1 MNAPSPEVFLRQ
13 YLAASDRE
21 AEEVLARILEEIA
34 TPLVRRVVASAVRDG
49 DTEDVVADALIDLLR
64 HLRDVRAGA
73 GQPILDLRRY
83 IATCAYNRC
92 HERLRERYPAR
103 ARLRNQLR
111 YLGGHDA
118 ELALWTAGGAAV
130 IGLREWLGREPV
142 SGDAVADFRLAV
154 QSDPT
159 VENRAQVA
167 ALVPVLLR
175 HASGPLTLDALSS
188 AIARLLGV
196 EERRGDGVL
205 TGLELSADAPADEAL
220 ERRVSLRQLWD
231 DVRKLAWKQRV
242 ALLLNL
248 RDVHGRECL
257 TLLPLT
263 RTATIGEIAD
273 AVGMDAEAF
282 ATLWNHLPLSDAA
295 IGEILDATPRQ
306 VIKLRRLARERL
318 RRMAKHRDDQNRD
331 DRNLRPHLGSSPN
344 GATMVTRR

>member
-1 MNAPSPEVFLRQ
+1 MNGESADAVLRQ
-13 YLAASDRE
+13 YLAAGDRE
-21 AEEVLARILEEIA
+21 AEEVLARILEELA
-34 TPLVRRVVASAVRDG
+34 TPLVRRVVASNVRDG
-49 DTEDVVADALIDLLR
+49 DAEDVVADALIDLLR
-64 HLRDVRAGA
+64 RLRDVRGGA
-73 GQPILDLRRY
+73 GQPILDLRGY

-111 YLGGHDA
+111 YLGNHDP
-118 ELALWTAGGAAV
+118 ELALWTAGGVAV
-130 IGLREWLGREPV
+130 VGFREWLGREPV
-142 SGDAVADFRLAV
+142 SGDAIGDVRLSV

-167 ALVPVLLR
+167 AIVPVLLR
-175 HASGPLTLDALSS
+175 HANGPLTLDALSS
-188 AIARLLGV
+188 TIARLLGIDQG
-196 EERRGDGVL
+196 RGNEL
-205 TGLELSADAPADEAL
+205 PAALEPAAETPADEAL
-220 ERRVSLRQLWD
+220 ERRMSLRQLWD
-231 DVRKLAWKQRV
+231 DVHKLAWKQRV

-318 RRMAKHRDDQNRD
+318 RRMAKHRDD
-331 DRNLRPHLGSSPN
+331 RNLRPHLDSSSN